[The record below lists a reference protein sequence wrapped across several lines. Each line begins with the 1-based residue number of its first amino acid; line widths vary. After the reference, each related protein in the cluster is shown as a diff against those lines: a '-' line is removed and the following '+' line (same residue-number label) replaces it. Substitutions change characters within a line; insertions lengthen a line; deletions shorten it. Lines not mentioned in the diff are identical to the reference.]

1 MNSAQSQLE
10 NKGID
15 PLYHKNKVKSI
26 SFLLILSGVLLLTI
40 LLSLRAG
47 SYETLIGELVK
58 GITNDQAREVI
69 KEMPDD
75 LLWDRLA
82 TDFYKYK
89 DATQTTGRI
98 PHIMEIKHAED
109 LTFERR

>member
-1 MNSAQSQLE
+1 MILYGSDNELAKRIGNLETPEKVIAAEQIPSQ
-10 NKGID
+10 
-15 PLYHKNKVKSI
+15 
-26 SFLLILSGVLLLTI
+26 ILQKVLLD
-40 LLSLRAG
+40 R
-47 SYETLIGELVK
+47 GELVK
-58 GITNDQAREVI
+58 GITSDQAREVI